1 MIELDIYRDEPTGLP
16 QETSGATVV
25 EGDLDTALDHFFE
38 AKNAAMG
45 PLLNIPGLAMLY
57 AENATIDCKYPDPHD
72 KSVMLHRKVEGL
84 AEIQRFFEEQAE
96 MIRYIV
102 HIEKERSV
110 SGRTAVWKGKMAGID
125 GPTRE
130 AIRYDA
136 TFELEFDE
144 DDHVLRHCSRI
155 TVEERS

>member
-1 MIELDIYRDEPTGLP
+1 MIELEIYRDEPIGLP

-25 EGDLDTALDHFFE
+25 EGCTHTALDHFFE
-38 AKNAAMG
+38 SKNAAMG
-45 PLLNIPGLAMLY
+45 PFLNIPGLAMLY
-57 AENATIDCKYPDPHD
+57 AEDAVIDCRFPDPQD

-110 SGRTAVWKGKMAGID
+110 SGRTAIWKGKMAGID
-125 GPTRE
+125 GSTRDP
-130 AIRYDA
+130 IRYDA
-136 TFELEFDE
+136 TFKIEFDE
-144 DDHVLRHCSRI
+144 LDHVVSHQSRI
-155 TVEERS
+155 TLEENG